1 MKYRQYTFT
10 FYLNTSHA
18 IYIEGKRGQ
27 VHPHTWEII
36 LHLLYMQDNFIAFH
50 KLEERI
56 EQYMERYQDVCLNDI
71 EPFNKIN
78 PTLEN
83 CCEYFKNE
91 LKDILNEE
99 GWLLLM
105 IEIRET
111 PTRAYVI
118 NLLDADG
125 TEDEQFLEAFSN
137 RLLDQ
142 IAGEERTNE

>member
-18 IYIEGKRGQ
+18 IYIDGKRGQ
-27 VHPHTWEII
+27 VHPHTWELT
-36 LHLLYMQDNFIAFH
+36 LHLLYMQENFIAFH
-50 KLEERI
+50 TLEKRI
-56 EQYMERYQDVCLNDI
+56 EQYMVKYQDICLNDV
-71 EPFNKIN
+71 EPFDRIN

-83 CCEYFKNE
+83 CCEHFKNE

-105 IEIRET
+105 IEIKET

-118 NLLDADG
+118 DLLDADG
-125 TEDEQFLEAFSN
+125 TEENQFLEAFSN
-137 RLLDQ
+137 KLLEQ
-142 IAGEERTNE
+142 IAEEGNTNE